1 MSSTTTI
8 VADPVITKVREPQTT
23 PAQPVKKDG
32 VDVTTLRKE
41 LQEKR
46 KLLNL
51 LEEKGVTL
59 PQIDKAAID
68 KALADLDSIIA
79 SSDTAEV

>member
-1 MSSTTTI
+1 MSNTTAI
-8 VADPVITKVREPQTT
+8 VAKPSVTEVREPQTR
-23 PAQPVKKDG
+23 PVQPVKKDG

-51 LEEKGVTL
+51 LEERGIAL

-68 KALADLDSIIA
+68 KALADLDGIIA
-79 SSDTAEV
+79 TSDTAEV

>member
-8 VADPVITKVREPQTT
+8 VAKPVGRKVREPQTT
-23 PAQPVKKDG
+23 PAQPVTKDG

-51 LEEKGVTL
+51 LEKKGVAL

-68 KALADLDSIIA
+68 KALADLDGIIA
-79 SSDTAEV
+79 SSTVEV